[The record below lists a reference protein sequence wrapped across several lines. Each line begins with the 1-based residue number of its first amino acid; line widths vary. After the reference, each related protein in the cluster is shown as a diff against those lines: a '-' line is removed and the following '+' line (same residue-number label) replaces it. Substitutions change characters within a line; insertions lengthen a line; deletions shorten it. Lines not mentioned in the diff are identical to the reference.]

1 MRKTAFL
8 ELAEKRRSVRAYK
21 PDEVPEELV
30 QTVLEAGRLAPSAC
44 NKQPWRFL
52 VVRSE
57 TGRRALGAA
66 YAREWFWKAPVV
78 IAVCILPKEAW
89 TRSYDGQNYAMVDG
103 TLAMDHMTL
112 AAAELGLG
120 TCWIGAFDPAAV
132 REAYATALADEPF
145 VHLLPEG
152 VAPATRM
159 VRGSNH
165 MVLNVFADRV
175 PGRAI
180 IIAAIDNLVKG
191 SSGQAIQNM
200 NLMFGLPETMGL
212 EAAPLFP

>member
-21 PDEVPEELV
+21 PDEVPEDLL

-44 NKQPWRFL
+44 NKQPWRFI

-89 TRSYDGQNYAMVDG
+89 VRSYDGQNYAMVDG
-103 TLAMDHMTL
+103 ALAMDHLTL

-120 TCWIGAFDPAAV
+120 TCWIGAFDPAAAREILNLPDGVEIVGLTPLGYPDVEPNPRV
-132 REAYATALADEPF
+132 RSRRPL
-145 VHLLPEG
+145 G
-152 VAPATRM
+152 
-159 VRGSNH
+159 
-165 MVLNVFADRV
+165 
-175 PGRAI
+175 
-180 IIAAIDNLVKG
+180 
-191 SSGQAIQNM
+191 
-200 NLMFGLPETMGL
+200 ETVMKERWG
-212 EAAPLFP
+212 